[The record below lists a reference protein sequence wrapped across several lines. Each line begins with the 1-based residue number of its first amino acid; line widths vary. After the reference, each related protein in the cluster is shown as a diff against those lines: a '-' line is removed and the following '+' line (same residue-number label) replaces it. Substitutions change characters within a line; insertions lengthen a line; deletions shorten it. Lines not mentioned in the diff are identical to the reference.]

1 MSSKT
6 AALAGGGALVAAVL
20 VVSVLVLGEDP
31 QATQVGVSTGRP
43 GTTEPDDGA
52 PSGDPTTSTG
62 SRSTRPTP
70 LTPDGGPRTTSTT
83 PPPRTTASPSSD
95 PRRPTTPADA
105 TPPGAVEII
114 FRCVDDQGQRLP
126 GVWIE
131 AQRPSGAP
139 LSTLTSDGQGE
150 ARLGGILPG
159 DAIQGVGR
167 HPMSNESVT
176 FGPITIKAGSVVA
189 LRFRKGQTG
198 TLRGRVVDQRGQP
211 VMDARLRLVD
221 PKQSGEAVLDGL
233 GMGLGPDGSFVATV
247 AAGAYAISA
256 EAPGF
261 ASSDRAYATVP
272 PGGEAGPVDLVLF
285 KQGRITGKISLPP
298 DLAAALPVPVDLVV
312 EVTRGTQENPF
323 QRLKRY
329 PLQVDASFA
338 FALEDCDPGRYRLRL
353 EAPAA
358 GANRVG
364 KWYSLSLDPGKNVDG
379 VTLVLD
385 QAATAVHGVVRD
397 DRGIPVEGASVGVR
411 GRESTTDRDGRYT
424 IHGLDDGEDILVEA
438 RAEGHAPATQQATY
452 EGVELTIDL
461 VLPRMGGVRGRV
473 RAQGGAPGSVQVLV
487 CQRTDLGVRPHQVAC
502 GADGVYELEGLPPG
516 TYYIKAG
523 PGADPFDS
531 SGAPTVEVRPGE
543 VVDAPDVTLP

>member
-6 AALAGGGALVAAVL
+6 AALAGGGALVAVVL

-31 QATQVGVSTGRP
+31 NPTKIGVSSTP
-43 GTTEPDDGA
+43 PSVTEPADRTPPGE
-52 PSGDPTTSTG
+52 PTSTDL
-62 SRSTRPTP
+62 RPSATT
-70 LTPDGGPRTTSTT
+70 LTPDGPRTTRPSTPAT
-83 PPPRTTASPSSD
+83 SPANTSTD
-95 PRRPTTPADA
+95 PRRPTMPVEAA
-105 TPPGAVEII
+105 PPGAVEIT
-114 FRCVDDQGQRLP
+114 FRCVDDEGQRLT

-131 AQRPSGAP
+131 ANRPSGAP
-139 LSTLTSDGQGE
+139 LSTLTSDDQGE

-159 DAIQGVGR
+159 DAIQGVAR
-167 HPMSNESVT
+167 HPLSNETVA

-198 TLRGRVVDQRGQP
+198 TLRGRVLDQQGQP
-211 VMDARLRLVD
+211 VMDARLRLID
-221 PKQSGEAVLDGL
+221 PKQAGEAVLDGL
-233 GMGLGPDGSFVATV
+233 GMGLGPDGTFVATV
-247 AAGAYAISA
+247 AAGSYAISA

-285 KQGRITGKISLPP
+285 RQGRIAGKISLPP
-298 DLAAALPVPVDLVV
+298 DLAAALPVAVDLVV
-312 EVTRGTQENPF
+312 EITRGTEENPF
-323 QRLKRY
+323 ERVKRY

-364 KWYSLSLDPGKNVDG
+364 KWYSLSLDPGKNIEG

-397 DRGIPVEGASVGVR
+397 DRGIPVEGARVGVR
-411 GRESTTDRDGRYT
+411 GREATTDRDGRYAL
-424 IHGLDDGEDILVEA
+424 HGLDKGEDILVEA
-438 RAEGHAPATQQATY
+438 RADGHAPATQQATY

-461 VLPRMGGVRGRV
+461 VLARTGGVRGRV
-473 RAQGGAPGSVQVLV
+473 AGATGGVQVLV
-487 CQRTDLGVRPHQVAC
+487 CQRSDLGVRPHQVAC
-502 GADGVYELEGLPPG
+502 GPDGVYLLEGLPPG
-516 TYYIKAG
+516 SYYIKAG

-531 SGAPTVEVRPGE
+531 SGAPTVEVLPGE